1 MPPNAGAPSSTRT
14 VRPRRARASAV
25 VSPPSPP
32 PTMRIGSLAMAS
44 RWALGAH
51 QGITFIRKLF
61 ALEICRAFLI
71 ECQNAFAAVFG
82 RDHPVIRFG
91 LERETIPKRHVH
103 ATADGKLGLP
113 HPDRRVARDGLGRG
127 ERPAEGPRSRQHLAD
142 PPPPLRSRR
151 GKRLAR

>member
-1 MPPNAGAPSSTRT
+1 MAPNSGAPSSTRT

-32 PTMRIGSLAMAS
+32 PTMRIGSLAIAS

-82 RDHPVIRFG
+82 RDHPVLHFG
-91 LERETIPKRHVH
+91 LERHDTPKRHVH

-113 HPDRRVARDGLGRG
+113 HRDPRVARDRLRPG
-127 ERPAEGPRSRQHLAD
+127 EPPRVEAPRPPR
-142 PPPPLRSRR
+142 
-151 GKRLAR
+151 